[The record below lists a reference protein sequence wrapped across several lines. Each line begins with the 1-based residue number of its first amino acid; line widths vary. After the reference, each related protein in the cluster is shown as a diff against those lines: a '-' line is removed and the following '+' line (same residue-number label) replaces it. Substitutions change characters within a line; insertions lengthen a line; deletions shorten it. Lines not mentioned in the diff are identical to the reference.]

1 MSALSTYGKTTQKE
15 IVVENTINFQVTDAL
30 ECKLVAANPSSGG
43 FQYNLPAL
51 SASVNL
57 LTDAA
62 GGIAITAL
70 DINGGTTAS
79 MSDSDKL
86 VFYDAATTSNK
97 VMDGTALKA
106 YIGAGDTL
114 PSASDNQIMVS
125 SGADNYVS
133 VTASGALSNTAG
145 AFALA
150 NNYVTDAMIN
160 GSAAI
165 SKSKLAALDIGNADV
180 AAGAAIAKSKLANLD
195 VGNADVAAN
204 AAIDYSKL
212 QLNNAI
218 VNGDL
223 QSAPSS
229 AGTVQA
235 SKFVLVD
242 ASSDV
247 SGFGNVTMTG
257 SVQAADVLVGSSQ
270 WKVVN
275 SGSDLAFQHWSGSA
289 WVTKHTI
296 SSA

>member
-1 MSALSTYGKTTQKE
+1 MASTLSTYGKSKQKE
-15 IVVENTINFQVTDAL
+15 IIVENTINFQVTDAL

-62 GGIAITAL
+62 GGIAVTAL
-70 DINGGTTAS
+70 DINGGSTGT
-79 MSDSDKL
+79 MSDTDKL
-86 VFYDAATTSNK
+86 VFYDQATSGNK

-106 YIGAGDTL
+106 YIGADSL
-114 PSASDNQIMVS
+114 PSATDNQLLVS
-125 SGADNYVS
+125 SGSDNFVS
-133 VTASGALSNTAG
+133 VSASGAFSNTGG

-160 GSAAI
+160 GSA
-165 SKSKLAALDIGNADV
+165 DV
-180 AAGAAIAKSKLANLD
+180 AAGAAIA
-195 VGNADVAAN
+195 
-204 AAIDYSKL
+204 YSKL
-212 QLNNAI
+212 QLNNA
-218 VNGDL
+218 VVMGDL
-223 QSAPSS
+223 VDGPTT
-229 AGTVQA
+229 AGTAQA
-235 SKFVLVD
+235 SKLVQVD
-242 ASSDV
+242 ASSDIA
-247 SGFGNVTMTG
+247 GLGNVTMSG

-289 WVTKHTI
+289 WVTKQTI